1 LKVIAVKN
9 IGRVTRMYINY
20 GLNNTKKGWV
30 TAWHEDATQAGNY
43 VLTLQTLTGTLIHAI
58 EKKLNEKQKEEL
70 MRMVPKDN
78 TGL

>member
-1 LKVIAVKN
+1 
-9 IGRVTRMYINY
+9 MYINY
-20 GLNNTKKGWV
+20 GLNNEKKGWV

-43 VLTLQTLTGTLIHAI
+43 VLTLQTSTGTVIHAI

-70 MRMVPKDN
+70 MRTVPKDT

>member
-1 LKVIAVKN
+1 
-9 IGRVTRMYINY
+9 MYIDY
-20 GLNNTKKGWV
+20 GLNNAKKGWV

-43 VLTLQTLTGTLIHAI
+43 VLTLQTSTGTVIHAI
-58 EKKLNEKQKEEL
+58 EKKLNKKQKEEL